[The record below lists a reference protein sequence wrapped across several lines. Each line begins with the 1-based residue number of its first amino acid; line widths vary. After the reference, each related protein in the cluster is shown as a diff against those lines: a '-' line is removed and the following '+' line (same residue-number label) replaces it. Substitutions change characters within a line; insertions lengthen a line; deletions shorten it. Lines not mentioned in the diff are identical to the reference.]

1 VAEEKAGAPGER
13 VGGGRDDA
21 SLGQFLTAAR
31 KQGGFTPEQVAAET
45 HIPPNYVRALETD
58 DYTLIS
64 DQLYL
69 LPFLRRYAAF
79 IGLDPEDVASRFVRE
94 VQRAEVGSSKTSEP
108 IPMISSDRKPR
119 ESGSRFVV
127 IVLIALGAL
136 AAVLV
141 MKRQVLLQHL
151 IGLSNGTPSTTEPAP
166 SPMPTANAP
175 QAEASVVSP
184 PLPVNA
190 APPLSTPQ
198 RTPSAPAHS
207 ASGDFDN

>member
-1 VAEEKAGAPGER
+1 MAEEKAGAPGER

-141 MKRQVLLQHL
+141 MKRQVLLRTVGHRAARWPQ
-151 IGLSNGTPSTTEPAP
+151 TAP
-166 SPMPTANAP
+166 SLCRP
-175 QAEASVVSP
+175 Q
-184 PLPVNA
+184 
-190 APPLSTPQ
+190 T
-198 RTPSAPAHS
+198 
-207 ASGDFDN
+207 ASGSQRRVPTPPRRCRPACPVIGAFCIW